1 MRHWGHHDA
10 ASAHAAPAPAPVW
23 GIPLAAP
30 DPTPDDDGA
39 SPLGSHGASPHGS
52 HGASPLGSQGGRS
65 AHHGAD
71 AGPPILAQR

>member
-1 MRHWGHHDA
+1 MRHWGHDA

-39 SPLGSHGASPHGS
+39 SPLGS
-52 HGASPLGSQGGRS
+52 QGGRS

-71 AGPPILAQR
+71 AGPPILAQL

>member
-39 SPLGSHGASPHGS
+39 SPLGSHGASP
-52 HGASPLGSQGGRS
+52 LGSQGGRS
-65 AHHGAD
+65 AHHEAA